1 MVGVGDLIT
10 CWIVVV
16 GAALLTGCGFAFVGI
31 VDSSLSGLDNAGK
44 LDAPRMPPS
53 PPSPPPPPPPP
64 VGSRSRRRL
73 LFDAENATPAV
84 WSPPLAPRP
93 VPNTTAIAEESQT
106 IAATRVA
113 RMQRI
118 DNKIAAARMARV
130 HPSPAPTS
138 RSERSASK
146 RAGIESRHDEAE
158 GIEEARAHAYDLV
171 QGAIAAEERER
182 LAKAAAAAA
191 AAAVPVA
198 RDGISG

>member
-10 CWIVVV
+10 CWIVLV

-53 PPSPPPPPPPP
+53 PPSPPPSPPL
-64 VGSRSRRRL
+64 GGRRIRRRL
-73 LFDAENATPAV
+73 LFDAENATPVV

-191 AAAVPVA
+191 AA